1 VTPTQTQDSVLVVD
15 DDAVFRE
22 RLGRAFQDR
31 GYRVKT
37 AANHGEALRRL
48 SEFEPKIAIVDLRL
62 PGPSGLQIVADLR
75 ARSAQM
81 QILVLTGYGSI
92 ANALEAV
99 RLGAD
104 GYLSKPADVEDI
116 EAALSRTTTV
126 GKPEAEQS
134 TVATPSLARVEWEH
148 IQRVLTDCGGNL
160 SEASRR
166 LGVHRRSLQR
176 KVQKYPPAS

>member
-1 VTPTQTQDSVLVVD
+1 MSVLVVD

-37 AANHGEALRRL
+37 AANHGEAMQRSIELQ
-48 SEFEPKIAIVDLRL
+48 PMIAIVDLRL
-62 PGPSGLQIVADLR
+62 PGPSGLQIVAELR
-75 ARSAQM
+75 ARFPPL

-104 GYLSKPADVEDI
+104 SYLSKPADVEDI
-116 EAALSRTTTV
+116 ESALSRATN
-126 GKPEAEQS
+126 KRQPEGEPSAV
-134 TVATPSLARVEWEH
+134 TTPSLARVEWEH
-148 IQRVLTDCGGNL
+148 IQRVLADCGGNL

-176 KVQKYPPAS
+176 KVQKFPPSI

>member
-1 VTPTQTQDSVLVVD
+1 VTPTQTQTNVLVVD

-22 RLGRAFQDR
+22 RLGRAFRDR

-37 AANHGEALRRL
+37 AANHDEAMQRS
-48 SEFEPKIAIVDLRL
+48 SELEPMIAIVDLRL

-75 ARSAQM
+75 AHFARL

-104 GYLSKPADVEDI
+104 NYLSKPADVEDI
-116 EAALSRTTTV
+116 EAALSRATNATTS
-126 GKPEAEQS
+126 GEEQT

-148 IQRVLTDCGGNL
+148 IQRVLADCGGNL

-176 KVQKYPPAS
+176 KVQKYPPAI